1 MVTWCNK
8 FLYANL
14 SNLNVG
20 TFFATHRNMRAFL
33 LHLYDRPSL
42 HCKLI
47 KLMATNNWRVAM
59 RTFVLISQL
68 KSLLSSKVHAKRG
81 KHVKHFWLTADQ
93 VYLLFSPYFMS
104 AKSWLIAEVDV
115 RIAQLG
121 WDTWLNS
128 KIQQPVILAN
138 IW

>member
-1 MVTWCNK
+1 
-8 FLYANL
+8 
-14 SNLNVG
+14 
-20 TFFATHRNMRAFL
+20 
-33 LHLYDRPSL
+33 
-42 HCKLI
+42 
-47 KLMATNNWRVAM
+47 M

-81 KHVKHFWLTADQ
+81 KHVKDFWLTADQ

-121 WDTWLNS
+121 WDT
-128 KIQQPVILAN
+128 
-138 IW
+138 